1 MQKRYSPI
9 NQTLHWVTALCIF
22 TILPLAWVMTN
33 MPRDAASRADLFA
46 WHETIGLVI
55 LFITGYR
62 IVRRIFDGPP
72 PHPARVARWER
83 GLARATHWLL
93 FLVLLWMP
101 ITGYLTAS
109 YGGHRVK
116 LFDVVLAP
124 ALLPKNDEQQKL
136 FVSLHLFGQ
145 WALYVLV
152 VLHLSA
158 VAFHLIWTKAGV
170 LGRML
175 PAYATEPREGA

>member
-1 MQKRYSPI
+1 
-9 NQTLHWVTALCIF
+9 
-22 TILPLAWVMTN
+22 
-33 MPRDAASRADLFA
+33 
-46 WHETIGLVI
+46 
-55 LFITGYR
+55 
-62 IVRRIFDGPP
+62 
-72 PHPARVARWER
+72 
-83 GLARATHWLL
+83 LARATHWLL

>member
-9 NQTLHWVTALCIF
+9 NQTLHWVTALRIF

-33 MPRDAASRADLFA
+33 MPRDASSRADLFA

-55 LFITGYR
+55 LFITGCR

-72 PHPARVARWER
+72 PYPARVARWER

-136 FVSLHLFGQ
+136 FVSLHLFGNG
-145 WALYVLV
+145 LYTYL
-152 VLHLSA
+152 LCC
-158 VAFHLIWTKAGV
+158 I
-170 LGRML
+170 
-175 PAYATEPREGA
+175 